1 MKHFKDEVHLIS
13 FDYLDNYVEN
23 TTKEHK
29 EMDIIA
35 SFEDGTLL
43 GLSSVFA
50 VFNEKPVTG
59 EIPESKFVEA
69 IRDSGDTLLDFHHYT
84 SNGKDIVIAKTRD
97 NVSGNTHYRCSVPEL
112 GFSVMFI
119 VFSGLEEYFNKDAV
133 DIVVKSINRINPKRH
148 KVDSDYSAY
157 VFCNH
162 CGAKVDSKAKYCLN
176 CGNPIKNKR
185 G

>member
-1 MKHFKDEVHLIS
+1 MKHFKDEEHLIS
-13 FDYLDNYVEN
+13 FDYPDNYVEN

-35 SFEDGTLL
+35 SFEDRTLL

-50 VFNEKPVTG
+50 VFNEKPVTE

-69 IRDSGDTLLDFHHYT
+69 IGDSGDTFLDFNRYAI
-84 SNGKDIVIAKTRD
+84 NGNDIVIAKTMD